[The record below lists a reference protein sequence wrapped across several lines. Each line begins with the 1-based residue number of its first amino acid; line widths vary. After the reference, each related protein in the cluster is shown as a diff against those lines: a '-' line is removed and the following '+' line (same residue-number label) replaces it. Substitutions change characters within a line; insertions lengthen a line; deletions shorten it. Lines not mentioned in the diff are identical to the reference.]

1 MTEFCKQSGNCEAG
15 VGVGGA
21 GTFQRDA
28 LWMKSALVY
37 TFRRSDGLCVGVWG
51 RSALQ
56 WYSCKSDA

>member
-1 MTEFCKQSGNCEAG
+1 MTGFCKQSGNCEAG
-15 VGVGGA
+15 VGWGA

-56 WYSCKSDA
+56 GYSRKLDT